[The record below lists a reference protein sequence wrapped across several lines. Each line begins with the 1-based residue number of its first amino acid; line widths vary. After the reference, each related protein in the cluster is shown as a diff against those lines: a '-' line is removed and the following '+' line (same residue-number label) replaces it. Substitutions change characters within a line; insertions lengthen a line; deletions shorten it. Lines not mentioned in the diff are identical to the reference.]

1 MPRRKTG
8 SLPVVAKHKWDK
20 SIVVGDLVT
29 ILKEVPHIYQV
40 KEVQERNL
48 APHDFY
54 NHPSIASS
62 GLTEGTEVAP
72 LLLLQRVREAPSYF
86 LLPLGRTYSYKLD
99 AYKVVKVT
107 VEDVQAVMDNLNQ
120 LKFEIQGNS

>member
-8 SLPVVAKHKWDK
+8 SLPVLVKHEWDK

-29 ILKEVPHIYQV
+29 IPKEVPHIYQV

-54 NHPSIASS
+54 NHPSIVSS
-62 GLTEGTEVAP
+62 GLSSGAEIAP
-72 LLLLQRVREAPSYF
+72 LLVLQRVREAPSYF
-86 LLPLGRTYSYKLD
+86 PLPLGRTYSYKLD

-107 VEDVQAVMDNLNQ
+107 AEDVQAVIDNLNQ
-120 LKFEIQGNS
+120 LKSEIQGNL